1 MTNFPLTK
9 PKEEKMKAKNFFT
22 YLFSL
27 ILVSFFTISVQAAE
41 PIRIGHIDP
50 FSGPIAAT
58 GLEGMENFKLA
69 IERINARGGVLGG
82 RMIELV
88 PLDNAM
94 KAEKTTQQVKKAI
107 DSGIRFITQ
116 GIASSHALN
125 IIKTLN
131 KHNKRNPDQA
141 VVYFNHSAV
150 TPAFTNEMCSFWHF
164 RTDADV
170 DMKISALVTQLGKN
184 PKIKKLYMLNQ
195 NYVYGK
201 AVQSAANKYLKE
213 RAAHVELVGDDLM
226 IPFGKVQDFTPY
238 VAKIASSKADAVI
251 TGNWGVDFTRF
262 VVEVAGAGLDVEFYS
277 IYAGIPNS
285 LNAYGEE
292 AGIKLK
298 IKQISE
304 AHMNDEDR
312 QEVIDFNKANLEK
325 YKRTWYADRYRLT
338 MELFA
343 AALEKAGTDDHVAV
357 AYALEGMTLPGPH
370 GDKIVMRA
378 DNHQI
383 AMPMAVSEIDTN
395 AAHKFVYNDKPFG
408 IGWKTA
414 GWVSTAENTLPT
426 TCKMKRPPRP

>member
-1 MTNFPLTK
+1 MLSL
-9 PKEEKMKAKNFFT
+9 ALIS
-22 YLFSL
+22 LFA
-27 ILVSFFTISVQAAE
+27 VSVQAAE
-41 PIRIGHIDP
+41 TVKIGHIDP
-50 FSGPIAAT
+50 FSGPIAAV
-58 GLEGMENFKLA
+58 GLEGQDNFKLA
-69 IERINARGGVLGG
+69 IERVNARGGVLGG
-82 RMIELV
+82 RMLELV

-94 KAEKTTQQVKKAI
+94 KAEKTTQQVKKAV
-107 DSGIRFITQ
+107 DLGISFITQ
-116 GIASSHALN
+116 GIGSSHALN
-125 IIKTLN
+125 IIKNLN

-141 VVYFNHSAV
+141 VVFFNHSAV

-170 DMKISALVTQLGKN
+170 NIKISALVTQLGKN
-184 PKIKKLYMLNQ
+184 TKIKKLYMLNQ

-201 AVQSAANKYLKE
+201 AVQSAVNRYLPE
-213 RAAHVELVGDDLM
+213 RAPNVKLVGDDLM

-251 TGNWGVDFTRF
+251 TGNWGPDFTRF
-262 VVEVAGAGLDVEFYS
+262 VVAVAAAGLDVEFYS
-277 IYAGIPNS
+277 IYAGIPTN

-304 AHMNDEDR
+304 AHLNDEDR
-312 QEVIDFNKANLEK
+312 QEMKDFAAANLKK
-325 YKRTWYADRYRLT
+325 YGRTWYADRYRLT
-338 MELFA
+338 IELFA
-343 AALEKAGTDDHVAV
+343 AALNKAGTDDPVAV
-357 AYALEGMTLPGPH
+357 AYALEGLTLPGPH

-383 AMPMAVSEIDTN
+383 AMPMVVSEIDPD
-395 AAHKFVYNDKPFG
+395 AKVKFVYNNKPFG

-426 TCKMKRPPRP
+426 TCQMQRPPKP